1 MSIPT
6 SQAFNLLASKIPKRY
21 SLLTTKYL
29 LGLIEALA
37 AGDDYIESQVEAV
50 RDNLIS
56 VNATGRYLDVVAA
69 RYGIVR
75 GQGTGLLDADFQKLI
90 PIMGMSPK
98 QVTQTLLEMIDI
110 FYGPYASH
118 ANTTSSAAETYDL
131 QDGDDLQV
139 RVDDAILDIVFS
151 TSDFVHINAAT
162 ANEVATAISQKT
174 QGQLI
179 GSVVSDVRTG
189 KNYVNIRTITIGA
202 QGFVQVLGGSAQTI
216 FQFPEVRDL
225 TGTISTWSVTNYLG
239 TDQMVYTVTS
249 GPIPNFGVAGVSSGD
264 FVTIS
269 PDSGFALDNTGTFQV
284 TFVGAGFFR
293 VQNPNGTAQSG
304 ITNANTSDFTFF
316 KPDLGNVLLSSRPAA
331 LVETQ
336 PRQLI
341 VVIPVTSPIVKRTL
355 KGGAHF
361 HNGVTSATAT
371 TSNSITVAST
381 IAFDAA
387 GAVRPMSSRLFSK
400 AVVSTIGAN
409 TVTLINAKN
418 WPIQGAFWAANLRE
432 FFYYQG
438 ISGNIL
444 QNVTPT
450 PPSNLAGASIIYTE
464 RYSYTS
470 ITGSTLNGVFPDPTN
485 LLNYDI
491 ACAGAQIIPNFQGSF
506 MFDPDAS
513 FICGEELALLQQ
525 PIEAGQVTT
534 LLQLDDVTTF
544 NPHGY
549 FVLEFGTDR
558 QEGPI
563 KYLATVGT
571 NALIVDPSH
580 VYKLDHPAGVGLRM
594 INQIGPYTPRTD
606 GSDYA
611 VYTTSTSPARDLLAK
626 YLRLIAAAGVQLQ
639 FQIRVPSEKW
649 AVLPNLYTTDPLA
662 TTLVPPV

>member
-1 MSIPT
+1 MSTP
-6 SQAFNLLASKIPKRY
+6 SEQFNLLASKIPKRY

-29 LGLIEALA
+29 LGLIQALA

-50 RDNLIS
+50 RDNLVS

-75 GQGTGLLDADFQKLI
+75 GQGTGLLDSDFQQLI
-90 PIMGMSPK
+90 PIMGMSSK
-98 QVTQTLLEMIDI
+98 QVTETLLKMIDV

-118 ANTTSSAAETYDL
+118 ANTTSESPETYSFIS
-131 QDGDDLQV
+131 GDDLKV
-139 RVDDAILDIVFS
+139 RVDDSTLDVVFT
-151 TSDFVHINAAT
+151 TSDFVSISAAT
-162 ANEVATAISQKT
+162 ATEVATAISQKT

-189 KNYVNIRTITIGA
+189 KNFVNIRTSTIGA
-202 QGFVQVLGGSAQTI
+202 QGFVQVLGGSAQTEL
-216 FQFPEVRDL
+216 QFPEVRPL
-225 TGTISTWSVTNYLG
+225 TGTISTWSVSHYLG

-249 GPIPNFGVAGVSSGD
+249 GPIPNFGASGVSSGD

-269 PDSGFALDNTGTFQV
+269 PNSGFTLDNTGTFQV
-284 TFVGAGFFR
+284 TFVGSGFFR
-293 VQNPNGTAQSG
+293 VANPVGVAQGSV
-304 ITNANTSDFTFF
+304 TNNFTTDFTFF
-316 KPDLGNVLLSSRPAA
+316 RPDLGNVLLSSRPAA

-341 VVIPVTSPIVKRTL
+341 VIIPVTSPIVKRTL
-355 KGGAHF
+355 KGGEHF
-361 HNGVTSATAT
+361 HNGVSTVQAV
-371 TSNSITVAST
+371 TSNSVSLASVTSFDTV
-381 IAFDAA
+381 
-387 GAVRPMSSRLFSK
+387 GAIRPMTSRLFSK
-400 AVVSTIGAN
+400 AAVSTIGSN
-409 TVTLINAKN
+409 TVTLINATN
-418 WPIQGAFWAANLRE
+418 WPTQGAFWASNLRE

-438 ISGNIL
+438 VSGNIL

-450 PPSNLAGASIIYTE
+450 PPGGLAGANIIYTE

-470 ITGSTLNGVFPDPTN
+470 ITGTTLNGVFPNPTA
-485 LLNYDI
+485 LLNYEV
-491 ACAGAQIIPNFQGSF
+491 ACAGAQVIPKYQGSF
-506 MFDPDAS
+506 MFDPKAS
-513 FICGEELALLQQ
+513 FVCGQELALLQQ

-544 NPHGY
+544 NPSGY

-580 VYKLDHPAGVGLRM
+580 VYQLDHPAGVGLRM
-594 INQIGPYTPRTD
+594 IDQIGPYTPRTD

-611 VYTTSTSPARDLLAK
+611 VYTTSTSPARDLLAQ
-626 YLRLIAAAGVQLQ
+626 YLRLIAAAGVTLQ